1 MFPRF
6 IRLVSFIC
14 NSFLLIV
21 RTSIIHCMNILQF
34 IYILLLSIWTASRF
48 WLLGV
53 KATTDIFVCTVFIS
67 LKYVKVELQ
76 VLKQMDI
83 LCFWRY
89 YLEKDT
95 LLMKDSSQEYIT
107 WIWSW
112 WSIRQTS
119 KKDHG
124 IHGQQKSPK
133 CTTWMRSQ
141 KGQNDLCLFLR
152 QTIQYHGNPSL
163 CPN

>member
-1 MFPRF
+1 
-6 IRLVSFIC
+6 
-14 NSFLLIV
+14 
-21 RTSIIHCMNILQF
+21 MNILQF

-107 WIWSW
+107 
-112 WSIRQTS
+112 
-119 KKDHG
+119 
-124 IHGQQKSPK
+124 
-133 CTTWMRSQ
+133 
-141 KGQNDLCLFLR
+141 
-152 QTIQYHGNPSL
+152 
-163 CPN
+163 